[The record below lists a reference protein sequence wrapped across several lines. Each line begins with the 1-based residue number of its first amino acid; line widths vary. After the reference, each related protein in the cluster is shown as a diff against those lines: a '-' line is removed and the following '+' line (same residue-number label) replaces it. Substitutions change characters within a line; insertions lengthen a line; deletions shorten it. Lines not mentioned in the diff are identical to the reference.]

1 MDGQKSLRMAR
12 RFEAA
17 YDLFSSSRVSMGRF
31 RTIVQPLV
39 RTVIYAWTKV
49 PDGYGVAAQL
59 VGHENAQRYCPAGV
73 YEVLED
79 ESGNPRFQINFQN
92 CVHLQDLRH
101 QGPVAEHQLDPRRKA
116 AKG

>member
-17 YDLFSSSRVSMGRF
+17 YDLFSSSRVSMGRL

-49 PDGYGVAAQL
+49 PDGYAVAAQL
-59 VGHENAQRYCPAGV
+59 VGHENARHAPSLHQFLQETLGRIGISAPLYQ
-73 YEVLED
+73 D
-79 ESGNPRFQINFQN
+79 FQN
-92 CVHLQDLRH
+92 ITVRVD
-101 QGPVAEHQLDPRRKA
+101 GPL
-116 AKG
+116 